1 MSTKQK
7 KVPAPLT
14 QGNDIG
20 GRKDG
25 WAGRETSQKKL
36 TE

>member
-7 KVPAPLT
+7 KLPAPLT
-14 QGNDIG
+14 QGNDMG

-25 WAGRETSQKKL
+25 WAGSEMSQMKL
-36 TE
+36 AE